1 MRIEENASLEPYNT
15 LRVAARCRFLVQL
28 QSLTDVHEFAADT
41 RLRRMPRLILGG
53 GSNLLLRGDFDG
65 VVARVALRGVETVR
79 SDAVAVYLRAAAG
92 EDWHTFVMQ
101 AIEQGYTGLE
111 NLSLIP
117 GTAGAA
123 PIQNIGA
130 YGVEL
135 SDVLHCVETVHTV
148 SGETRTFDKEACR
161 FSYRDS
167 IFRHAANAE
176 HIVTAITVR
185 LPHTPCYVTDYRGV
199 QQALQDN
206 GVTEPDARS
215 ISQAVC
221 QLRRAK
227 LPDPARLGNAGS
239 FFKNPVLTATQLTSL
254 RRQHSQL
261 PAYRQPDGNYKVP
274 AAWLLERCGWK
285 GRRQGDAGFYDRH
298 ALVLVNH
305 GHASGEELLA
315 LAGSARQDVLDRFG
329 IELDFE
335 PQIV

>member
-1 MRIEENASLEPYNT
+1 MRIEEHTSLAPYNT

-28 QSLTDVHEFAADT
+28 QSLADVDEFVADT
-41 RLRRMPRLILGG
+41 RFRRIPRLILGG

-65 VVARVALRGVETVR
+65 VVARVALRGMRIVR
-79 SDAVAVYLRAAAG
+79 SDAAAVYLRAAAG
-92 EDWHTFVMQ
+92 EDWHAFVVQ
-101 AIEQGYTGLE
+101 SIEQGYAGLE

-135 SDVLHCVETVHTV
+135 SDVLHSVETVHAV
-148 SGETRTFDKEACR
+148 SGEARTFDKDACR

-167 IFRHAANAE
+167 IFRREANTE
-176 HIVTAITVR
+176 HIITAITVR
-185 LPHTPCYVTDYRGV
+185 LPHTPCYVTEYRGV
-199 QQALQDN
+199 EQVLQDN

-215 ISQAVC
+215 ISEAVC

-227 LPDPARLGNAGS
+227 LPDPDRLGNAGS
-239 FFKNPVLTATQLTSL
+239 FFKNPVLAATQLTAL
-254 RRQHSQL
+254 RRRHSQL

-315 LAGSARQDVLDRFG
+315 LASDARRDVLDRFG

-335 PQIV
+335 PRIV